1 MKNIIE
7 LFIIS
12 VLIVFLTS
20 SCEDREY
27 SYLNA
32 ENLQYPTNNMT
43 VVIGL
48 VDADTIKP
56 GGGGG
61 GFPGF
66 PGFPGGNGE
75 QPSKYKSRIKNK
87 APWLSQPFWGASV
100 EGARPLT
107 IVVANVKTEGEF
119 ANADILKK
127 EIEFIGE
134 GVVQIPFETQ
144 IPIGKYLLSYEISNI
159 SGSQVVEDCFTIIVT
174 DQKWK

>member
-1 MKNIIE
+1 MKNKIE

-12 VLIVFLTS
+12 VLIAFFTF
-20 SCEDREY
+20 SCEDKEY

-32 ENLQYPTNNMT
+32 ENLQYPTNNMI

-48 VDADTIKP
+48 EEADTIKP
-56 GGGGG
+56 AGGGG

-66 PGFPGGNGE
+66 PGGNAE
-75 QPSKYKSRIKNK
+75 QPSKYKTRIKNK

-107 IVVANVKTEGEF
+107 ITVANVKTEGEF

-127 EIEFIGE
+127 EIEFVGE
-134 GVVQIPFETQ
+134 GIVQIPFETQ
-144 IPIGKYLLSYEISNI
+144 IPIGKYLLSYKMSNI
-159 SGSQVVEDCFTIIVT
+159 SGSQVVEDCFTVIVT